1 MRDISYSDGTTV
13 KGAVVAIWDDLG
25 SQARGPRYRAF
36 WVTAPDAQ
44 TGSPVIG
51 YASAGGSHR
60 TIRAVV
66 AEVQR
71 LYPGEICYRNGR
83 KV

>member
-1 MRDISYSDGTTV
+1 MRDISYSDGSTV

-25 SQARGPRYRAF
+25 SEARGLRYRAF
-36 WVTAPDAQ
+36 WVASPDAP

-51 YASAGGSHR
+51 YASPGGSHS
-60 TIRAVV
+60 TIRATV